1 MFTDLSAVCDG
12 VGLLGAEVRQDV
24 HGLPLTGV
32 MNSWTP
38 FEGKK
43 RRKNS
48 QTFELYFTQQV
59 NTNYSP
65 PALMLFM
72 PHVKHSVR
80 PQCMKGALQTSSPYF
95 NVHRLNNNSSVTEC
109 IHQTALNAE
118 GTSEPKF
125 KSPVTSSQG
134 RTRSS

>member
-43 RRKNS
+43 KKKKQSDIR
-48 QTFELYFTQQV
+48 T
-59 NTNYSP
+59 
-65 PALMLFM
+65 LF
-72 PHVKHSVR
+72 HSTGKQIILLL
-80 PQCMKGALQTSSPYF
+80 P
-95 NVHRLNNNSSVTEC
+95 
-109 IHQTALNAE
+109 
-118 GTSEPKF
+118 
-125 KSPVTSSQG
+125 
-134 RTRSS
+134 

>member
-1 MFTDLSAVCDG
+1 MGNMFTDLSAVCDG

-38 FEGKK
+38 FEGKR

-59 NTNYSP
+59 NK
-65 PALMLFM
+65 LF
-72 PHVKHSVR
+72 
-80 PQCMKGALQTSSPYF
+80 SS
-95 NVHRLNNNSSVTEC
+95 C
-109 IHQTALNAE
+109 LNAFYASRKALSK
-118 GTSEPKF
+118 TSVHERCFTNKL
-125 KSPVTSSQG
+125 TLL
-134 RTRSS
+134 